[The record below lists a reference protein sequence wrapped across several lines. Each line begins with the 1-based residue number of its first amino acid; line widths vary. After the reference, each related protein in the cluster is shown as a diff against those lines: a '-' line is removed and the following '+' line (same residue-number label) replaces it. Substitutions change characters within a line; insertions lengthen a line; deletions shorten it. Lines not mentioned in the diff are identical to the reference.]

1 MAIILLLVCFVI
13 MIFFFYSA
21 AMRYMSRYD
30 SMSPNVNVQTHLL
43 WAVVLTIIHDS
54 QTVGRNDGGGW
65 IGFLPAMFFASFIM
79 IALGVILD
87 KVVLVPREA
96 TASRR
101 WLQCCERC

>member
-1 MAIILLLVCFVI
+1 
-13 MIFFFYSA
+13 
-21 AMRYMSRYD
+21 MSRYD

-43 WAVVLTIIHDS
+43 WAVVLTYIHDS

-101 WLQCCERC
+101 ILTVAALAAVLRKMQSEILLEIIAF